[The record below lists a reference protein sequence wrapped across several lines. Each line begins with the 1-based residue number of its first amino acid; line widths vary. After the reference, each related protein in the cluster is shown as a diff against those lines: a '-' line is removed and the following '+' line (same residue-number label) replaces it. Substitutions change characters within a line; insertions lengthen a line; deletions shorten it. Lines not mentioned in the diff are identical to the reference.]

1 MLIIYPQK
9 KLPKDYAFM
18 EESEKVLKDKP
29 VTWKVYPDS
38 IEGAKKIIDMEYKE
52 LQESKDKSHELVHL
66 ASACLLLWRKLNN
79 AE

>member
-1 MLIIYPQK
+1 MLLVFDK
-9 KLPKDYAFM
+9 KEKPKDYAFM
-18 EESEKVLKDKP
+18 EESEKVLKDRP

-52 LQESKDKSHELVHL
+52 LQESKDKSHELIHL

>member
-1 MLIIYPQK
+1 MLLVFDK
-9 KLPKDYAFM
+9 KEKPKDYAFM
-18 EESEKVLKDKP
+18 EESEKVLKDRP
-29 VTWKVYPDS
+29 VTWKVYPDN

-66 ASACLLLWRKLNN
+66 ASACLLLWRKLNH